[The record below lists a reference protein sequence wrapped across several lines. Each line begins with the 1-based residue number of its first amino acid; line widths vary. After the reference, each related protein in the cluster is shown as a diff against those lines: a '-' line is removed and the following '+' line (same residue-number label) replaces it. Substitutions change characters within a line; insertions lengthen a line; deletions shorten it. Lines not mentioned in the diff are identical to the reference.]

1 MKARTKKKRGQA
13 KKIDALE
20 RGNQYLADLT
30 GRLMEKI
37 GVLERGHLQALK
49 LMEAYMMV
57 LVDSDGGEVGIDKD
71 VLERM
76 MRENYMVCERREDGS
91 VWFTVLEHDEE
102 EGAEDGKSD

>member
-57 LVDSDGGEVGIDKD
+57 LVNDAGGELGIDKE

-76 MRENYMVCERREDGS
+76 TRENYMVCERREDGS
-91 VWFTVLEHDEE
+91 VWFTVLEYDEE
-102 EGAEDGKSD
+102 EGAENG

>member
-1 MKARTKKKRGQA
+1 MNQRQKKKRGQA

-57 LVDSDGGEVGIDKD
+57 LVSSDGGEVGIDKD
-71 VLERM
+71 VLERT

-91 VWFTVLEHDEE
+91 VWLTVLEYDGEDDT
-102 EGAEDGKSD
+102 DGKSD

>member
-1 MKARTKKKRGQA
+1 MKKRYKKKRKQQQYIEG
-13 KKIDALE
+13 LE

-57 LVDSDGGEVGIDKD
+57 LVSSDGGEVGIDKE

-91 VWFTVLEHDEE
+91 VWFTVLEYDEE
-102 EGAEDGKSD
+102 EEQA